1 MKKSIG
7 VWQML
12 GFIFTGVMGTL
23 LHFLYDWSGQNPV
36 VGAFS
41 AVNESV
47 WEHTKLL
54 FFPMLVYAVLEYW
67 TVGRADPNFWGVKA
81 MGSLLGIGLI
91 TALYYTYT
99 GSLGINVDWFNIA
112 IFFIAAAVVFWVEAK
127 LLKSG
132 RLNLLPLAGVGLLI
146 FMGLLYIMLTFYPP
160 ELPLFQPPVS

>member
-7 VWQML
+7 AWQML

-54 FFPMLVYAVLEYW
+54 FFPMLVFAVLEYW
-67 TVGRADPNFWGVKA
+67 TVGRAYPNFWSVKA
-81 MGSLLGIGLI
+81 LGSLLGIGLI

-127 LLKSG
+127 LLQSG
-132 RLNLLPLAGVGLLI
+132 GLESFPLVGVGFLT

-160 ELPLFQPPVS
+160 ELPLFQPPV